1 MPRAATAGDGENN
14 VHYRT
19 RRTSAHRRLRFERA
33 ALRQSNR
40 PSAHARRSMA
50 ITRNNMFMQSHTNQ
64 SLPRALSALP
74 IPAALVVLALITAC
88 ASTPPPPTARLTAAR
103 TAIADAEKADAGR
116 YASPEL
122 TESRDKLVEANAA
135 VGQDHMEA
143 AGRLAEQS
151 RVEAELAMSK
161 TGEAKAVMVN
171 DEMVRS
177 NAAIVEEMQ
186 HKSGAQQ

>member
-1 MPRAATAGDGENN
+1 
-14 VHYRT
+14 
-19 RRTSAHRRLRFERA
+19 
-33 ALRQSNR
+33 
-40 PSAHARRSMA
+40 
-50 ITRNNMFMQSHTNQ
+50 MFMRSHTKQ

-74 IPAALVVLALITAC
+74 TPAAVVVLALLAAC
-88 ASTPPPPTARLTAAR
+88 ASTPPPPTVRLTAAR
-103 TAIADAEKADAGR
+103 TAIGDAEKADAGR

-122 TESRDKLVEANAA
+122 TEARGKLVEANAA

-143 AGRLAEQS
+143 AGRLADQS
-151 RVEAELAMSK
+151 RVEADLAMSK
-161 TGEAKAVMVN
+161 TSEAKAVMVN